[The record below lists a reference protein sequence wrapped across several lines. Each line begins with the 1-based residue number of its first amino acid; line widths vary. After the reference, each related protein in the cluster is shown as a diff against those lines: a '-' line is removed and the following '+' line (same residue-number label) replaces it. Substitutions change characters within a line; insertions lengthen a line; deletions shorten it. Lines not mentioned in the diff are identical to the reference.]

1 MPLVETYAPGTF
13 CWADL
18 GTPDAAAATRFY
30 TSLFAWTADQR
41 PMGPDDFYTMFHLD
55 GRPVAALYR
64 QEAAQH
70 GPPHWLSYI
79 SVDSASDAAL
89 RTKGLGGA
97 LLMEPFDVLDVGRM
111 AMVQD
116 PTGAVVAL
124 WEPRRHAGAGVVGET
139 GSMCWNELA
148 TSDMARA
155 GAFYGGLLGW
165 SAERRA
171 TGALEYATFTAEGEA
186 RGGMTAIAPTG
197 GPVPSHWLVYF
208 AVRDC
213 DGAATLAQSLGGAVR
228 VPPSEIPDIGRF
240 AVLADPQGAVFAVI
254 ALPVAE
260 GNGRGG
266 SG

>member
-1 MPLVETYAPGTF
+1 MPLIETYAPGTF

-18 GTPDAAAATRFY
+18 GTPDADAATRFY

-41 PMGPDDFYTMFHLD
+41 PMGPDAFYTMFQLD
-55 GRPVAALYR
+55 GRPVAALYG
-64 QEAAQH
+64 QETAQQ

-79 SVDSASDAAL
+79 SVDDASEAAA
-89 RTKGLGGA
+89 RTRGLGGT
-97 LLMEPFDVLDVGRM
+97 LLMDPFDVLDVGRM

-124 WEPRRHAGAGVVGET
+124 WEARRHTGAGVMGEAGT
-139 GSMCWNELA
+139 ICWNELA
-148 TSDMARA
+148 TTDMARA

-165 SAERRA
+165 SARPRSA
-171 TGALEYATFTAEGEA
+171 DTFEYATFTADGEA
-186 RGGMTAIAPTG
+186 RGGMTAIAPSS

-213 DGAATLAQSLGGAVR
+213 DGAAKLAQSLGGGVR
-228 VPPSEIPDIGRF
+228 VPASDIPDIGRC

-254 ALPVAE
+254 ARRAAE
-260 GNGRGG
+260 DNKEGG